1 MSGAASK
8 VICVNT
14 TNRILTFLRVSL
26 HVLVAV
32 LLLVGVVS
40 SGWNPL
46 AICMAVPFALLYL
59 AGTVAYNEGKRF
71 PRAAMYT
78 WLAAVLALWVV
89 MALHAAEF
97 VWLEFPLV
105 ILVSVVLPTWSGI
118 AVAALLLAFTL
129 SVTVPGAGIGGV
141 VGPLLGTVLAL
152 LIYHSYRAL
161 RAEADHYKHLAYE
174 LQATHMEL
182 AAAEHASG
190 VLEERARLSREVHD
204 TIAQGLSSIVLL
216 GRTLDKQITEPG
228 AKQILDT
235 IRATASDN
243 LAEARRFVAVNAGPA
258 EPLPR
263 RLEELARGA
272 EGRQQALG
280 QRLTVDLNIEDVPE
294 PAAGVIERVVREGLS
309 NIVRHA
315 GATRAVV
322 TVEQLGDVAT
332 VDVFDNGRG
341 ITGPEGYGLRGL
353 RARVAEVGGTLSV
366 EGNVLAASIPLGK
379 DTHE

>member
-46 AICMAVPFALLYL
+46 AICMAVPFALLYM
-59 AGTVAYNEGKRF
+59 AGTVAYNEGRRF
-71 PRAAMYT
+71 SRGAMYT

-129 SVTVPGAGIGGV
+129 SITAPGAGIGGV

-235 IRATASDN
+235 IRATAADN

-280 QRLTVDLNIEDVPE
+280 QRLTVDLNVEDVPE

-322 TVEQLGDVAT
+322 TVEKLGDVAT

>member
-46 AICMAVPFALLYL
+46 AICMAVPFALLYM

-129 SVTVPGAGIGGV
+129 SITAPGAGIGGV

-263 RLEELARGA
+263 RLEERARGA
-272 EGRQQALG
+272 EGRQQARG
-280 QRLTVDLNIEDVPE
+280 QRLTVDLNVEDVPE
-294 PAAGVIERVVREGLS
+294 PAAGVAHDVGEPLAHDS
-309 NIVRHA
+309 LDDA

-322 TVEQLGDVAT
+322 TVEKLGDVAT

>member
-129 SVTVPGAGIGGV
+129 SVTAPGAGIGGV

-280 QRLTVDLNIEDVPE
+280 QRLTVDLNVEDVPE

>member
-1 MSGAASK
+1 M
-8 VICVNT
+8 NT

-40 SGWNPL
+40 SRWNPL
-46 AICMAVPFALLYL
+46 AICMAVPFAVLYM
-59 AGTVAYNEGKRF
+59 AGTVAYNEGRRF
-71 PRAAMYT
+71 SRGAMYT

-129 SVTVPGAGIGGV
+129 SVTAPGAGIGGV

-280 QRLTVDLNIEDVPE
+280 QRLTVDLNVEDVPE

-322 TVEQLGDVAT
+322 TVEKLGDVAT

>member
-1 MSGAASK
+1 MSGAPSK
-8 VICVNT
+8 VSNVNT
-14 TNRILTFLRVSL
+14 TNRILTFLLVSL

-129 SVTVPGAGIGGV
+129 SVTAPGAGIGGV

-280 QRLTVDLNIEDVPE
+280 QRLTVDLNVEDVPE
-294 PAAGVIERVVREGLS
+294 PAASVIERVVREGLS

>member
-1 MSGAASK
+1 MSGAPSK

-32 LLLVGVVS
+32 LLLVGIAS
-40 SGWNPL
+40 SRWNPL

-129 SVTVPGAGIGGV
+129 SITAPGAGIGGV

-280 QRLTVDLNIEDVPE
+280 QRLTVDLNVEDVPE

-322 TVEQLGDVAT
+322 TVEKLGDVAT

>member
-129 SVTVPGAGIGGV
+129 SVTAPGAGIGGV

>member
-1 MSGAASK
+1 MSGAPSK
-8 VICVNT
+8 VSNVNT

-32 LLLVGVVS
+32 LLFVGIAS

-129 SVTVPGAGIGGV
+129 SVTAPGAGIGGV

-280 QRLTVDLNIEDVPE
+280 QRLTVDLNVEDVPE

-322 TVEQLGDVAT
+322 TVEKLGDVAT

>member
-129 SVTVPGAGIGGV
+129 SVTAPGAGIGGV

-280 QRLTVDLNIEDVPE
+280 QRLTVDLNVEDVPE

-322 TVEQLGDVAT
+322 TVEKLGDVAT

>member
-46 AICMAVPFALLYL
+46 AICMAVPFALLYM

-129 SVTVPGAGIGGV
+129 SITAPGAGIGGV
-141 VGPLLGTVLAL
+141 VGPALGTVLAL

-280 QRLTVDLNIEDVPE
+280 QRLTVDLNVEDVPE

-322 TVEQLGDVAT
+322 TVEKLGDVAT

>member
-1 MSGAASK
+1 MSGAPSK
-8 VICVNT
+8 VSNVNT

-32 LLLVGVVS
+32 LLFVGIAS

-129 SVTVPGAGIGGV
+129 SVTAPGAGIGGV

-280 QRLTVDLNIEDVPE
+280 QRLTVDLNVEDVPE

>member
-32 LLLVGVVS
+32 LLLVGVVAR
-40 SGWNPL
+40 GWNPL

-129 SVTVPGAGIGGV
+129 SVTAPGAGIGGV

-280 QRLTVDLNIEDVPE
+280 QRLTVDLNVEDVPE

-322 TVEQLGDVAT
+322 TVEKLGDVAT

>member
-272 EGRQQALG
+272 EGRQEALG
-280 QRLTVDLNIEDVPE
+280 QRLTVDLNVEDVPE

-322 TVEQLGDVAT
+322 TVEKLGDVAT

>member
-46 AICMAVPFALLYL
+46 AICMAVPFALLYM

-129 SVTVPGAGIGGV
+129 SVTAPGAGIGGV

-235 IRATASDN
+235 IRATAADN

-280 QRLTVDLNIEDVPE
+280 QRLTVDLNVEDVPE

>member
-1 MSGAASK
+1 MSGAPSK

-32 LLLVGVVS
+32 LLLVGIAS
-40 SGWNPL
+40 SRWNPL
-46 AICMAVPFALLYL
+46 AICMAVPFALLYM

-129 SVTVPGAGIGGV
+129 SVTAPGAGIGGV

-280 QRLTVDLNIEDVPE
+280 QRLTVDLNVEDVPE

-315 GATRAVV
+315 DATRAVV

>member
-1 MSGAASK
+1 MSGAPSK

-32 LLLVGVVS
+32 LLLVGIAS
-40 SGWNPL
+40 SRWNPL
-46 AICMAVPFALLYL
+46 AICMAVPFALLYM

-129 SVTVPGAGIGGV
+129 SITAPGAGIGGV

-280 QRLTVDLNIEDVPE
+280 QRLTVDLNVEDVPE